1 MSFFEPPQISFDVRR
16 KVNLGDI
23 SNYASPRSTLRL
35 LGLDVGD
42 RRIGVAISDPTG
54 SLATPVEVYHRKSAE
69 ADTRHILDLAEQFE
83 ANGVVVGL
91 PKNMNGSEGPQ
102 AEKTREFVATL
113 TAKNL
118 VVHLWDERLST
129 VEATRRMVE
138 QRHRRRGIQQRIDSE
153 AAALILQTYLDYLR
167 IRGEQ

>member
-1 MSFFEPPQISFDVRR
+1 M
-16 KVNLGDI
+16 GG
-23 SNYASPRSTLRL
+23 APRSSAPRDTLRL

-54 SLATPVEVYHRKSAE
+54 SLASPVEVYHRKDPTSDTQHVVE
-69 ADTRHILDLAEQFE
+69 LADELE
-83 ANGVVVGL
+83 ANGIVVGL

-102 AEKTREFVATL
+102 AEKTREFADTL
-113 TAKNL
+113 SARGFP
-118 VVHLWDERLST
+118 VHLWDERLST

-153 AAALILQTYLDYLR
+153 AAALILQTYLDYVR
-167 IRGEQ
+167 IRGSQ

>member
-1 MSFFEPPQISFDVRR
+1 
-16 KVNLGDI
+16 LGDI
-23 SNYASPRSTLRL
+23 ASSGWPRDTLRL

-54 SLATPVEVYHRKSAE
+54 SLASPVEVYHRRDQL
-69 ADTRHILDLAEQFE
+69 ADTQHVMDLADELA

-91 PKNMNGSEGPQ
+91 PKNMNGTEGPQ
-102 AEKTREFVATL
+102 AEKTREFADTL
-113 TAKNL
+113 TARGL
-118 VVHLWDERLST
+118 EVHLWDERLST

-153 AAALILQTYLDYLR
+153 AAALILQTYLDFVR
-167 IRGEQ
+167 IRGEK

>member
-1 MSFFEPPQISFDVRR
+1 
-16 KVNLGDI
+16 LGDI
-23 SNYASPRSTLRL
+23 ASSNWPRDPLRL

-54 SLATPVEVYHRKSAE
+54 SLASPVEVYHRRDQST
-69 ADTRHILDLAEQFE
+69 DTQHVMDLADELE

-91 PKNMNGSEGPQ
+91 PKNMNGTEGPQ
-102 AEKTREFVATL
+102 AEKTREFADTL
-113 TAKNL
+113 SARGL
-118 VVHLWDERLST
+118 EVHLWDERLST

-153 AAALILQTYLDYLR
+153 AAALILQTYLDFVR
-167 IRGEQ
+167 IRGQQ

>member
-1 MSFFEPPQISFDVRR
+1 M
-16 KVNLGDI
+16 GDI
-23 SNYASPRSTLRL
+23 SGYASQPATLRL

-42 RRIGVAISDPTG
+42 RRIGVAVSDPTG
-54 SLATPVEVYHRKSAE
+54 SLASPVEVYHRKSAQ
-69 ADTRHILDLAEQFE
+69 ADIQHVIDLAQELE

-102 AEKTREFVATL
+102 AEKTREFADAL
-113 TAKNL
+113 TAQGL
-118 VVHLWDERLST
+118 AVHLWDERLST

-153 AAALILQTYLDYLR
+153 AAALILQTYLDFVR
-167 IRGEQ
+167 IRGAQ

>member
-1 MSFFEPPQISFDVRR
+1 
-16 KVNLGDI
+16 LGDI
-23 SNYASPRSTLRL
+23 ASSHWPRDPLRL

-54 SLATPVEVYHRKSAE
+54 SLASPVEVYHRRDQST
-69 ADTRHILDLAEQFE
+69 DTQHVMDLADELE

-91 PKNMNGSEGPQ
+91 PKNMNGTEGPQ
-102 AEKTREFVATL
+102 AEKTREFADTL
-113 TAKNL
+113 SARGL
-118 VVHLWDERLST
+118 EVHLWDERLST

-153 AAALILQTYLDYLR
+153 AAALILQTYLDFVR
-167 IRGEQ
+167 IRGQQ